1 MQNMKAILL
10 IITLAASASCAVPTA
25 VGTDFAP
32 GQYRFGGRIAAV
44 SSDSSSG
51 GGGYVLGDTFALE
64 GGRFFTNQLELG
76 GTVEFFTSDFLED
89 AQLFTGFARYYL
101 QSEGNVRPFVLI
113 GAGLYNANDGVG
125 DVYRLGVGISQF
137 ISDRTSFEISVEN
150 QFSSYVTDTSNTVA
164 AVEKESDA
172 VNVYLGVNILL

>member
-1 MQNMKAILL
+1 MKAFLL
-10 IITLAASASCAVPTA
+10 IITLAASISCAATDLTA
-25 VGTDFAP
+25 VGTDFATD
-32 GQYRFGGRIAAV
+32 QYRLGGRIAAT
-44 SSDSSSG
+44 SSSSASD
-51 GGGYVLGDTFALE
+51 GGGYVVGDTFALE

-89 AQLFTGFARYYL
+89 AQLFTGFARSYL

-125 DVYRLGVGISQF
+125 DVYRLGAGISQF